1 MRAMGELLLSNLEY
15 KSFSDFAGDLLGP
28 WAGLFVGWS
37 YWFCWVITG
46 IADIV
51 AITSYISYWRPIFLN
66 GERLFICVLTLL
78 ILNLATVKLF
88 GEMEFWFSMI
98 KITAIVSLII
108 VGIVLISI
116 NFQSPAGHTATI
128 ENIWND
134 GGMFPKGI
142 SGFFCWF
149 SNCYL
154 CLCGD

>member
-1 MRAMGELLLSNLEY
+1 M
-15 KSFSDFAGDLLGP
+15 
-28 WAGLFVGWS
+28 
-37 YWFCWVITG
+37 ITG

-51 AITSYISYWRPIFLN
+51 AITSYISYWAPNFPEW
-66 GERLFICVLTLL
+66 GTSFICVLTLL

-116 NFQSPAGHTATI
+116 GFESPAGHTAAL

-134 GGMFPKGI
+134 GGMFPKGL
-142 SGFFCWF
+142 SGFFCWIP
-149 SNCYL
+149 NCYF
-154 CLCGD
+154 CFCWD